1 MFKQFNKVG
10 ATYSSN
16 LINEGITTIDKLLEL
31 SPIRLDQILNKN
43 GLGQS
48 LLNSAKKLPKFEIQ
62 FKKINTNQISHTL
75 EVRCVLL
82 NYEDLKECG
91 DGGTLGL
98 YNPMIFVMGDMN
110 NNLLTYQILN

>member
-1 MFKQFNKVG
+1 MNKVG
-10 ATYSSN
+10 ATDSAN
-16 LINEGITTIDKLLEL
+16 LIEAGITTIDKLLQS
-31 SPIRLDQILNKN
+31 SPINLETILNKN